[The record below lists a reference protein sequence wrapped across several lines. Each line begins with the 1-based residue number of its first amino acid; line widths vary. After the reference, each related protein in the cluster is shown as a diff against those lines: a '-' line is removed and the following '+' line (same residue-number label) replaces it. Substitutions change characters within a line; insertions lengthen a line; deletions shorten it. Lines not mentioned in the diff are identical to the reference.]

1 MLSLATRARNVAG
14 DAIVDLIDGGT
25 GGDMGYMEIRDGEK
39 PSSPQVAAPG
49 VLLATLPMSNPA
61 FGDFVNGRS
70 QANDITS
77 DTDIAEN
84 GIAGWF
90 RVYDRDGL
98 AVLDGTITVI
108 GEGGDIEF
116 ESINFIRGGTVI
128 LDGLEAIMPQ

>member
-25 GGDMGYMEIRDGEK
+25 GGDMGYMEIRDSEK

-49 VLLATLPMSNPA
+49 VLLSTLSMSNPA

-77 DTDIAEN
+77 DTNIAEN

-98 AVLDGTITVI
+98 AVLDGTITAI

-116 ESINFIRGGTVI
+116 ESVNFIKGGTVI